1 MIPREL
7 FEEIN
12 VFLYEN
18 GMTKEDFIKKAYTQ
32 MKRGD

>member
-18 GMTKEDFIKKAYTQ
+18 GMTKVDFIIKLMNK
-32 MKRGD
+32 